1 MARPTLVA
9 FFRHASFGSVIA
21 KSSAKGSCG
30 LEGFAGAG
38 LFGSKARG
46 DAVPASDL
54 DVLVVL
60 KGDVDPGKE
69 IARTGKLVT
78 ALSLQFDTV
87 ISCVFISSMR
97 YASEENPFLLNVRHE
112 GISI

>member
-1 MARPTLVA
+1 M
-9 FFRHASFGSVIA
+9 FGSQ
-21 KSSAKGSCG
+21 
-30 LEGFAGAG
+30 
-38 LFGSKARG
+38 ARG

-78 ALSLQFDTV
+78 ALSLQYNTV
-87 ISCVFISSMR
+87 ISCVFISSMC
-97 YASEENPFLLNVRHE
+97 YASEENPFMLNVRYE
-112 GISI
+112 GINV

>member
-1 MARPTLVA
+1 MRLKVVKILKDLRAQLQSIYGQRL
-9 FFRHASFGSVIA
+9 
-21 KSSAKGSCG
+21 
-30 LEGFAGAG
+30 AGTI
-38 LFGSKARG
+38 LFGSQARG
-46 DAVPASDL
+46 DAVLASDL

-69 IARTGKLVT
+69 IGRTGKLVT
-78 ALSLQFDTV
+78 ALSLQYETV

-97 YASEENPFLLNVRHE
+97 YACEESPFLLNVRHE

>member
-1 MARPTLVA
+1 MRPKVVRVLKDLRAQLESIYGDRLARVM
-9 FFRHASFGSVIA
+9 
-21 KSSAKGSCG
+21 
-30 LEGFAGAG
+30 
-38 LFGSKARG
+38 LFGSQARG

-60 KGDVDPGKE
+60 EGDVDPGKE
-69 IARTGKLVT
+69 IGRTGKVVT
-78 ALSLQFDTV
+78 ALSLQNDTV

-97 YASEENPFLLNVRHE
+97 YASEESPFLLNVRHE

>member
-1 MARPTLVA
+1 MKPKVVKILKDLRAQLQSIYGQRL
-9 FFRHASFGSVIA
+9 
-21 KSSAKGSCG
+21 
-30 LEGFAGAG
+30 AGTI
-38 LFGSKARG
+38 LFGSQARG

-78 ALSLQFDTV
+78 ALSLQYDTV

-97 YASEENPFLLNVRHE
+97 YASEESPFLLNVRHE
-112 GISI
+112 GINI

>member
-1 MARPTLVA
+1 MKTKVDRVLKDLRAQLQSIYGQRL
-9 FFRHASFGSVIA
+9 ASTI
-21 KSSAKGSCG
+21 
-30 LEGFAGAG
+30 
-38 LFGSKARG
+38 LFGSQARG

-78 ALSLQFDTV
+78 ALSL
-87 ISCVFISSMR
+87 
-97 YASEENPFLLNVRHE
+97 
-112 GISI
+112 